1 MPKYEIK
8 KQAIAGTLESSDLQ
22 ITIDKNDDKGIVIDL
37 QSSVEYQYGKQIKA
51 VITETLNSLGIDNAN
66 VGVVDKGAL
75 DCTIKA
81 RTIAVVHRASEITEN
96 IDWEEL
102 ESWNV

>member
-22 ITIDKNDDKGIVIDL
+22 ITIDKNDNKGIVINL
-37 QSSVEYQYGKQIKA
+37 QSSVEYQYGKQIKS
-51 VITETLNSLGIDNAN
+51 VIIETLNSLEIDNVN
-66 VGVVDKGAL
+66 VEVVDKGAL